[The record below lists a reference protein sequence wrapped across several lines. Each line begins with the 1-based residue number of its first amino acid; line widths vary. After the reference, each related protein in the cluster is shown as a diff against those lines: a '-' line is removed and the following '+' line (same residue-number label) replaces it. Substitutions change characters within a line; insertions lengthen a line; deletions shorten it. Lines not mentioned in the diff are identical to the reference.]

1 VARTEGKRKKL
12 KAERNLVM
20 RESNNDRRFYAVYA
34 VKRDALAREGKSMG
48 RRLRE
53 AYFRRRERALEAIKK
68 VAEIDRILAEI
79 NLEQRK

>member
-1 VARTEGKRKKL
+1 
-12 KAERNLVM
+12 
-20 RESNNDRRFYAVYA
+20 
-34 VKRDALAREGKSMG
+34 MG